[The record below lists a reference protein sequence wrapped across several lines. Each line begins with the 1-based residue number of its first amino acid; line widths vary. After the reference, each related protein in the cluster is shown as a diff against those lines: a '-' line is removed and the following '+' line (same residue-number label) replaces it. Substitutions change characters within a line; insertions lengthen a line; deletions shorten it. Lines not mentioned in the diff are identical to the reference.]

1 MVKRAAK
8 QAPRKEQAKRM
19 RFNFPTTGVG
29 NSWFG
34 VVGLGRDGCFLA
46 VRSMVKCGQSKHHAR
61 RKPKRMRFNFP
72 TTGVGN
78 SRFGVVGL
86 GRDGCFLAVKSI
98 AKGGRT
104 PKSSVL

>member
-1 MVKRAAK
+1 MV
-8 QAPRKEQAKRM
+8 
-19 RFNFPTTGVG
+19 
-29 NSWFG
+29 
-34 VVGLGRDGCFLA
+34 VVVLVVVVVVLLLLLLVVVVVA
-46 VRSMVKCGQSKHHAR
+46 AR